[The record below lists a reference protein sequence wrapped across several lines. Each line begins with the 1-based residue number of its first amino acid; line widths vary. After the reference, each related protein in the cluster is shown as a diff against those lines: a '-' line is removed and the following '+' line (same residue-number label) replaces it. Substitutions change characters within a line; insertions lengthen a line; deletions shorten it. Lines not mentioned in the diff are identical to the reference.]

1 MVTDNNKVTSIKYLW
16 KLGDDEPD
24 NIDIKNSATNNLEIS
39 KNDGTGSYYL
49 WVLTTDEAGNITKT
63 KSNAFL
69 LDNTPPTC
77 TITNNN
83 NKFTIE
89 VFDRNS
95 MLSSKPFSWDNK
107 NYQESNTLEI
117 GSEKEYE
124 AFVKDNVGNIGS
136 CKITISTLVSVPN
149 TKLIINRNLYIVGM
163 LLIISGLGITTYMI
177 IKKKKNV

>member
-1 MVTDNNKVTSIKYLW
+1 M
-16 KLGDDEPD
+16 
-24 NIDIKNSATNNLEIS
+24 
-39 KNDGTGSYYL
+39 
-49 WVLTTDEAGNITKT
+49 NITKT
-63 KSNAFL
+63 KSNTFL

-83 NKFTIE
+83 NKLTIE
-89 VFDRNS
+89 AFDSNS

-136 CKITISTLVSVPN
+136 CKIAISTLVSVPN

-177 IKKKKNV
+177 IKRKRMCNLDITILFCHNLTMTSITKVILSYISRSYFIKTKIRF